1 MSRSTLF
8 FALPVRSS
16 WVSDGTV
23 SHRAIGSPPPAA
35 DPRGEQSSIRAL
47 STWNRATVG
56 RRIKLLGH
64 PFISGAIR
72 TLCAPSVSR
81 ETAGSGY
88 HPSSFDIRYPATVP
102 ASQQRLQ
109 IDGPSLGA
117 AAGWRST
124 SHADLTASIKPMA
137 RSPPAS
143 LERRKHGTS
152 HAHRHPEP
160 LASYLRFH
168 VKPALHS
175 SCARHSRNTPTACEV
190 RLYEAQDKRFRHLLQ
205 SASSSQARIRTAS
218 LQQDRFS
225 PALTFST
232 LKDYLFSSLPRR
244 RMPASRQ

>member
-16 WVSDGTV
+16 WMRGRRV
-23 SHRAIGSPPPAA
+23 SHRAVGSPPPAA

-109 IDGPSLGA
+109 IGGPSASA
-117 AAGWRST
+117 AAGLRSA

-205 SASSSQARIRTAS
+205 SASSSQPRIRTAS

-232 LKDYLFSSLPRR
+232 LKDYLFSSLPRG

>member
-1 MSRSTLF
+1 MPL
-8 FALPVRSS
+8 AHPLLPPILEAS
-16 WVSDGTV
+16 
-23 SHRAIGSPPPAA
+23 SHRSEHYPRRIGRLLAA
-35 DPRGEQSSIRAL
+35 S
-47 STWNRATVG
+47 

-88 HPSSFDIRYPATVP
+88 HPSSFDIRYTATVP

-205 SASSSQARIRTAS
+205 SASSSQPRIRTAS

>member
-1 MSRSTLF
+1 MPLAHPLLPPILGASNHRSEHY
-8 FALPVRSS
+8 PR
-16 WVSDGTV
+16 
-23 SHRAIGSPPPAA
+23 RIGRLLAA
-35 DPRGEQSSIRAL
+35 
-47 STWNRATVG
+47 G
-56 RRIKLLGH
+56 RRIKTLGR

-88 HPSSFDIRYPATVP
+88 HPSSFNLRYPATVP

-109 IDGPSLGA
+109 IGGPSASA
-117 AAGWRST
+117 AAGLRSA
-124 SHADLTASIKPMA
+124 SHADLTASIKPMT
-137 RSPPAS
+137 RGPPAS
-143 LERRKHGTS
+143 LERRNYGTS
-152 HAHRHPEP
+152 HAHCHPAL

-175 SCARHSRNTPTACEV
+175 SCARHSRNTPTAYEV

-205 SASSSQARIRTAS
+205 STSSSQPWNRTTF
-218 LQQDRFS
+218 LHRYRFS

-232 LKDYLFSSLPRR
+232 LKDYLFSSLPRG

>member
-1 MSRSTLF
+1 MSPSTSCF
-8 FALPVRSS
+8 VLPVRSS
-16 WVSDGTV
+16 WMRGRRV
-23 SHRAIGSPPPAA
+23 SHRAVGSPPPAA
-35 DPRGEQSSIRAL
+35 DPRCEQSSIRAL
-47 STWNRATVG
+47 STWNWRLFATTVSLPG
-56 RRIKLLGH
+56 S
-64 PFISGAIR
+64 PFISGTIR

-205 SASSSQARIRTAS
+205 SASSSQPRIRTAS

>member
-1 MSRSTLF
+1 MPL
-8 FALPVRSS
+8 AHPLLPPILGAS
-16 WVSDGTV
+16 
-23 SHRAIGSPPPAA
+23 SHRSEHYPRRIGRLLAA
-35 DPRGEQSSIRAL
+35 
-47 STWNRATVG
+47 G
-56 RRIKLLGH
+56 RRIKILGR

-88 HPSSFDIRYPATVP
+88 HPSSFNLRYPATVP

-109 IDGPSLGA
+109 IGGPSASA
-117 AAGWRST
+117 AAGRRSA
-124 SHADLTASIKPMA
+124 SHADLTASIKPMT
-137 RSPPAS
+137 RGPPAS
-143 LERRKHGTS
+143 LERRNYGTS
-152 HAHRHPEP
+152 HAHCHPAL

-175 SCARHSRNTPTACEV
+175 SCARHSRNTPTAYEV

-205 SASSSQARIRTAS
+205 SASSSQPRIRTAS

-232 LKDYLFSSLPRR
+232 LKDYLFSSLPRG

>member
-1 MSRSTLF
+1 MPLPHPLLPPTLG
-8 FALPVRSS
+8 AS
-16 WVSDGTV
+16 
-23 SHRAIGSPPPAA
+23 SHRSEHYPRRIGRLLAA
-35 DPRGEQSSIRAL
+35 
-47 STWNRATVG
+47 G
-56 RRIKLLGH
+56 RRIKLLGR

-81 ETAGSGY
+81 ETAGSGN
-88 HPSSFDIRYPATVP
+88 HPSSFNLRYPATVP

-109 IDGPSLGA
+109 IGGPSSGA

-137 RSPPAS
+137 RGAPAS
-143 LERRKHGTS
+143 LERRNYGTS

-205 SASSSQARIRTAS
+205 SASSSQSWIRTAS
-218 LQQDRFS
+218 LQQDRLS

-232 LKDYLFSSLPRR
+232 LKDYLFSSLPRG

>member
-1 MSRSTLF
+1 MSL
-8 FALPVRSS
+8 AHPLLPPILGAS
-16 WVSDGTV
+16 
-23 SHRAIGSPPPAA
+23 SHRSEHYPRRIGRLLTA
-35 DPRGEQSSIRAL
+35 
-47 STWNRATVG
+47 G
-56 RRIKLLGH
+56 RRIKILGH

-109 IDGPSLGA
+109 IGGPSASA
-117 AAGWRST
+117 AAGLRSA
-124 SHADLTASIKPMA
+124 SHADLTASIRPMA
-137 RSPPAS
+137 RGSPAS
-143 LERRKHGTS
+143 SERRNYGTS
-152 HAHRHPEP
+152 HVHRSPEP

-175 SCARHSRNTPTACEV
+175 SCARHSRNTPTACEM

-205 SASSSQARIRTAS
+205 STSSSQLRNRTTF
-218 LQQDRFS
+218 LQRYRFS
-225 PALTFST
+225 QALTFST
-232 LKDYLFSSLPRR
+232 FEDHLFSSLPRG

>member
-1 MSRSTLF
+1 MLRPAGQIILGERRDGKSPCHWLTPACRRPSGQAVIDQSTIY
-8 FALPVRSS
+8 VESG
-16 WVSDGTV
+16 DCC
-23 SHRAIGSPPPAA
+23 
-35 DPRGEQSSIRAL
+35 
-47 STWNRATVG
+47 

-72 TLCAPSVSR
+72 TLCEPSVSR
-81 ETAGSGY
+81 ETASSGY
-88 HPSSFDIRYPATVP
+88 HPSSFDIRYPAIVP

-175 SCARHSRNTPTACEV
+175 SCDRHSRNTPTACEV
-190 RLYEAQDKRFRHLLQ
+190 RLYEAQDKRFRYLLQ
-205 SASSSQARIRTAS
+205 SASSSQPRIRTAS

>member
-1 MSRSTLF
+1 MPLPHPLLPPTLG
-8 FALPVRSS
+8 AS
-16 WVSDGTV
+16 
-23 SHRAIGSPPPAA
+23 SHRSEHYPRRIGRLLAA
-35 DPRGEQSSIRAL
+35 
-47 STWNRATVG
+47 G
-56 RRIKLLGH
+56 RRIKLLGR

-88 HPSSFDIRYPATVP
+88 HPSSFDIRYPPATVP

-109 IDGPSLGA
+109 IDGPSSGA
-117 AAGWRST
+117 AAGRRSA
-124 SHADLTASIKPMA
+124 SDADLTASMKPIA
-137 RSPPAS
+137 RGPPAS
-143 LERRKHGTS
+143 LERRNCGTS

-175 SCARHSRNTPTACEV
+175 SCVRHSRNTPTVCEV
-190 RLYEAQDKRFRHLLQ
+190 RLYETQDKRFRHLLQ
-205 SASSSQARIRTAS
+205 STSSSQSRIRTAS

-232 LKDYLFSSLPRR
+232 LKDHLFSSLPRGR
-244 RMPASRQ
+244 VPASRQ